1 MIQGQRPVSFVDHRP
16 SVSAILYRNSHRK
29 EKQPKE
35 NSLSGVNITFYTLKS
50 FWINRN
56 EKILLIMKEL
66 ISRIA
71 VEILKMSWLIVLLFV
86 VYYKYIVVDFICF
99 LVF

>member
-1 MIQGQRPVSFVDHRP
+1 
-16 SVSAILYRNSHRK
+16 
-29 EKQPKE
+29 
-35 NSLSGVNITFYTLKS
+35 
-50 FWINRN
+50 
-56 EKILLIMKEL
+56 MKEL